1 MLEGNVLE
9 AGRGTSVVLLMSL
22 LDLPSC
28 PILHRASY
36 HPLPYLNST
45 RLYHRVRGEVQ
56 PFDLPPSS
64 PPFPSP
70 VKGRRPTL
78 HLRSGAGLA

>member
-64 PPFPSP
+64 PPPFQVQSKGDDLHFIYVP
-70 VKGRRPTL
+70 VL
-78 HLRSGAGLA
+78 D